1 MSDKLHAA
9 SDRSFALPDIAVVT
23 MKGRDATAFA
33 HAQFMSDV
41 AALEAGDWHW
51 SGWLTPKGR
60 VIALFAI
67 LRVDAETL
75 HLLVMDADPA
85 AFAASLQRFVFR
97 SKVTITVDAGVQ
109 VAGTLEAP
117 TRAQGARADIGD
129 AAIELDWSIDGHPRA
144 LRLSSGAPSDAAH
157 ADRWRDL
164 DMAAGLP
171 RLPTGQAEAW
181 TPQQLSL
188 DRLRAFSV
196 RKGCY
201 PGQEIVA
208 RTHFLGQARRGL
220 IALTGAADAEPGA
233 DVAQDGQT
241 IGRLVSVS
249 PQIQLA
255 VLPLERADTPLS
267 IADAAVSIV
276 PLLDGLAR

>member
-1 MSDKLHAA
+1 MCIR
-9 SDRSFALPDIAVVT
+9 DRVSGALD
-23 MKGRDATAFA
+23 
-33 HAQFMSDV
+33 
-41 AALEAGDWHW
+41 
-51 SGWLTPKGR
+51 
-60 VIALFAI
+60 
-67 LRVDAETL
+67 
-75 HLLVMDADPA
+75 
-85 AFAASLQRFVFR
+85 
-97 SKVTITVDAGVQ
+97 
-109 VAGTLEAP
+109 AP
-117 TRAQGARADIGD
+117 TRAQGDRADIGGG
-129 AAIELDWSIDGHPRA
+129 AIELDWSLDGHLRA
-144 LRLSSGAPSDAAH
+144 LRLSTGAPSDAAH
-157 ADRWRDL
+157 ADQWRGL
-164 DMAAGLP
+164 DMAGGLP
-171 RLPTGQAEAW
+171 RLTAGQAEAW

-220 IALTGAADAEPGA
+220 VGLTGAADAQPGA

-241 IGRLVSVS
+241 IGRLASVS

-267 IADAAVSIV
+267 IAEAAVSIV